1 VPFEVP
7 PSPAARLLAPAGL
20 QDMLL
25 YRINRLRAIGGGMV
39 LRYCEGQFGVT
50 RREWVMLALLSTD
63 ESLQPSKAITGMVK
77 KGLVERESLRGD
89 RRVAQLRLTSNGR
102 KLYEEILPVV
112 AGINSELM
120 SALSGSEIAS
130 LDAMLQQIEARAEVM
145 AVSMSQLPRA
155 DRRGGGTRRLTK
167 STTFGE

>member
-1 VPFEVP
+1 
-7 PSPAARLLAPAGL
+7 
-20 QDMLL
+20 MLL

-63 ESLQPSKAITGMVK
+63 ESLQPSELALRADLDRPAISKAITGMIK
-77 KGLVERESLRGD
+77 KGLVARELLRGD
-89 RRVAQLRLTSNGR
+89 RRIALLRLTSNGR

-120 SALSGSEIAS
+120 SALSGSEIAL

-145 AVSMSQLPRA
+145 AVSMSKLPRA
-155 DRRGGGTRRLTK
+155 DRRGGGTRRVMK
-167 STTFGE
+167 SSTFDE